1 MISIFMLP
9 DKTKSKCKR
18 NKNVKIC
25 FNWKSNFI
33 VSNEIKNINDRLL
46 WVIRSNI
53 LNWSKMSILSALLI
67 ESKCTNKEKVLIR
80 KLCSLSKLWWKYM
93 RFKNSVWS
101 TYDDMKHQK
110 IFSYQNI
117 KSLRILLLTY
127 LQENKQNTRL

>member
-25 FNWKSNFI
+25 FNRKSNFI
-33 VSNEIKNINDRLL
+33 VSNEIKDINDRL
-46 WVIRSNI
+46 IRSNI
-53 LNWSKMSILSALLI
+53 LNWSKISILSALLI

-80 KLCSLSKLWWKYM
+80 KLCSLSKLRWKYAW
-93 RFKNSVWS
+93 FKNSVWS

-110 IFSYQNI
+110 IFPYQNI
-117 KSLRILLLTY
+117 KSLRIFCWLTCKKI
-127 LQENKQNTRL
+127 NKI

>member
-25 FNWKSNFI
+25 FNRKSNFI
-33 VSNEIKNINDRLL
+33 VSNEIKNTNYRLL
-46 WVIRSNI
+46 WVVTRSNI
-53 LNWSKMSILSALLI
+53 LNWSKMSKLSALLI

-80 KLCSLSKLWWKYM
+80 KLCSLSKLRWKYM
-93 RFKNSVWS
+93 WFKNSVWS

-110 IFSYQNI
+110 IFPYQNI
-117 KSLRILLLTY
+117 KSLRIFCWLTC
-127 LQENKQNTRL
+127 KKIDKI

>member
-25 FNWKSNFI
+25 FKRKSNFI

-46 WVIRSNI
+46 WVTRFNI
-53 LNWSKMSILSALLI
+53 LNWSKISILSALLI

-80 KLCSLSKLWWKYM
+80 KLCSLSKLRWKYM
-93 RFKNSVWS
+93 WFKNSVWS
-101 TYDDMKHQK
+101 TCDDTKHQK
-110 IFSYQNI
+110 VFPYQNI
-117 KSLRILLLTY
+117 ESLRIFCWLTCKKI
-127 LQENKQNTRL
+127 NKI